1 MNKLIK
7 LISLIVISMSVYL
20 IYNKERSTL
29 MEENNNKNRGV
40 FYAVIGIATLV
51 VAVIG
56 ATFAYFTAA
65 AQNGANV
72 INGNMASIGFDLV
85 VEKVVDPGASS
96 GMIPMSNSMVETAI
110 NKSSNNTCVDDNGNA
125 VCQVY
130 KVTVTNN
137 SSATMFVDGYVA
149 LAGGSGVASD
159 TTAAGISTSLLNTTT
174 MRWAQVFKGTGS
186 SEATSHYSTEGTQYL
201 SVNHEEGTVGINSL
215 DAPTASD
222 STGHNQGNILTS
234 SGIITNNATRISGND
249 YDAVGKN
256 FIRISNHKLTDGG
269 LIDTS
274 TEFNRNSDLTSMLV
288 INQQIG
294 ASGNSGNS
302 TVYYFV
308 VWLTENGH
316 DQTAG
321 ANVAS
326 VPATNNNFFN
336 GIVRF
341 ISAQGSEVTATF
353 TGFTA
358 VQSDKAATNP

>member
-1 MNKLIK
+1 
-7 LISLIVISMSVYL
+7 
-20 IYNKERSTL
+20 
-29 MEENNNKNRGV
+29 MEDRNNKNKGV

-56 ATFAYFTAA
+56 ATFAYFTAS

-85 VEKVVDPGASS
+85 VTKVVDPGASS

-110 NKSSNNTCVDDNGNA
+110 NNDDNNTCVDDNGNA

-130 KVTVTNN
+130 KVVVTNN

-159 TTAAGISTSLLNTTT
+159 TTAAGVTSSLLNTTT

-186 SEATSHYSTEGTQYL
+186 TEATSHYSTEGTQYL
-201 SVNHEEGTVGINSL
+201 SINHEEGTVSINSL
-215 DAPTASD
+215 DAPKASD
-222 STGHNQGNILTS
+222 STGHNQSNILTS
-234 SGIITNNATRISGND
+234 SGIITNNATTISGNN

-256 FIRISNHKLTDGG
+256 FIRISNHRLTDGG
-269 LIDTS
+269 LVDTT
-274 TEFNRNSDLTSMLV
+274 TEFTRTADLTSMLV

-294 ASGNSGNS
+294 ASSTSSNSA
-302 TVYYFV
+302 VYYFV

-316 DQTAG
+316 NQTAG
-321 ANVAS
+321 ANVTS
-326 VPATNNNFFN
+326 VPTTGDNFFN

-358 VQSDKAATNP
+358 VPSDKITTNP